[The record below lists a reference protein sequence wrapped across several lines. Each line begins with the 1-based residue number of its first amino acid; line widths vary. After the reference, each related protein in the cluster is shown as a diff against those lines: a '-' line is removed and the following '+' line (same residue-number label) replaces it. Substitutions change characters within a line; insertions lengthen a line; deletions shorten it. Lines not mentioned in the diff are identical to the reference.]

1 METKVGF
8 GPRIMAARKAAG
20 FSLRALGGLVG
31 VSAQALSLYERNQI
45 APNLTMLMQL
55 ADVLQVPVDYFF
67 RQHNISLTQPAYRKR
82 ASMPEKHEAAVMR
95 QVTEW
100 LERYDDAESFFPDE
114 ARRSFSLPP
123 EVQELLAGEDVVE
136 LTGEVVESLAT
147 RLREAW
153 DIGMDAIDDM
163 VELLEDKGIK
173 VGLVDG
179 HDKFDGCTFELA
191 DGTPVI
197 VVKRG
202 IPGDRQRFTL
212 AHELGHLVTRT
223 DHSQDKLVHRFAGAF
238 LVPAEAAIRELG
250 AYRTRLH
257 PHELYMLKHKYGLSM
272 WAWVFRAKDLGI
284 IDQAVAVRLFKR
296 FSREGWRKQEPG
308 KPYPREE
315 ATRMQRLV
323 YRALA
328 EDLITASRVAELL
341 RLPLSEIYPKPRLSQ
356 DDPTVMDPS
365 KEVPAYEGANS

>member
-1 METKVGF
+1 MVTKVGF

-45 APNLTMLMQL
+45 VPNSTMLMQL
-55 ADVLQVPVDYFF
+55 ADVLRVPVDYFF
-67 RQHNISLTQPAYRKR
+67 RQHNITLTRPAYRKR
-82 ASMPEKHEAAVMR
+82 ASMPKKQEAAVMG
-95 QVTEW
+95 QITEW

-114 ARRSFSLPP
+114 ARRSFSLPS
-123 EVQELLAGEDVVE
+123 EVQELLAGKDAE
-136 LTGEVVESLAT
+136 LTGEGVELLAI

-153 DIGMDAIDDM
+153 NIGMDAIDDL

-179 HDKFDGCTFELA
+179 HDKFDGCVFELA

-197 VVKRG
+197 VVKQD
-202 IPGDRQRFTL
+202 IPGDCQRFTL

-223 DHSQDKLVHRFAGAF
+223 DHRQDKLVHRFAGAF
-238 LVPAEAAIRELG
+238 LVPKEAAIRELG
-250 AYRTRLH
+250 ERRTRLH

-284 IDQAVAVRLFKR
+284 IDQAVAVHLFKR
-296 FSREGWRKQEPG
+296 FSREGWRKQEMG
-308 KPYPREE
+308 APYPSEVT
-315 ATRMQRLV
+315 TRMQRLV

-328 EDLITASRVAELL
+328 EDLITASRAAELL
-341 RLPLSEIYPKPRLSQ
+341 RLPLLEIYPKPRQPQ
-356 DDPTVMDPS
+356 DALTVMDPS